1 MKQQLVMAAL
11 VNGEW
16 QRIFGGKFPQ
26 ALPMW

>member
-16 QRIFGGKFPQ
+16 QRIFGGMFPQ